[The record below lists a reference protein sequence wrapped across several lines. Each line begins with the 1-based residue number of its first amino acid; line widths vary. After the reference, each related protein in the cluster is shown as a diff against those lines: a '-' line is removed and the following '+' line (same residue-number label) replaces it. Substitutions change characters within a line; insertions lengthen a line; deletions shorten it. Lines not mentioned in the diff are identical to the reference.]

1 MNNYKAQYDEALKVN
16 KEQMELIDQM
26 FEMLFGAGVA
36 IANKMADL
44 KKRIADTNLEEVK
57 EPQPVTEPIPP
68 KKEEKPVEV
77 PQTNQKLNINS
88 ANFI

>member
-1 MNNYKAQYDEALKVN
+1 
-16 KEQMELIDQM
+16 M

-36 IANKMADL
+36 IANKIADL

-57 EPQPVTEPIPP
+57 ASETVNETTLP
-68 KKEEKPVEV
+68 KKEETPVEV

-88 ANFI
+88 PNFI